1 MNAETMNPMDNLIRK
16 MNLST
21 LSIPSVHITDIIDI
35 IIVAIVIYTVIHWIK
50 ETRAW
55 SLFRGLMV
63 IALFSLLSYNLHFYT
78 ITWIIERTF
87 SVGVI
92 AVIIIFQPEL
102 RKALE
107 QIGAS
112 GFSSVTGLLQTKS
125 SDDRLSPQ
133 DANEI
138 AEACVKMAE
147 VKTGALI
154 VIERNVSMGDIVSAS
169 GVAVDAVISSQLLI
183 NIFEDKTPLH
193 DGAVIIRDNRVAAAS
208 CILPVTQSE
217 IGQEL
222 GTRHRAAVGASEV
235 SDAFIIVVSEETGK
249 ISIAVDGNL
258 NYNLSLDDARMIL
271 VEELKPKKEVLL
283 DDEFVDEKEDDSD
296 ENA

>member
-1 MNAETMNPMDNLIRK
+1 MNAETMNPMDNLRRK

-249 ISIAVDGNL
+249 ISIARDGKLEKAVSEAVFRQELLNL
-258 NYNLSLDDARMIL
+258 C
-271 VEELKPKKEVLL
+271 
-283 DDEFVDEKEDDSD
+283 EKTAPAGAKAINKIWRGMSRHDK
-296 ENA
+296 

>member
-1 MNAETMNPMDNLIRK
+1 MNPMDNLIRK

-249 ISIAVDGNL
+249 ISIARDGKLEKPVSEAVFRQELLNL
-258 NYNLSLDDARMIL
+258 C
-271 VEELKPKKEVLL
+271 
-283 DDEFVDEKEDDSD
+283 EKTAPAGAKAINKIWRGMSRHDK
-296 ENA
+296 

>member
-1 MNAETMNPMDNLIRK
+1 MNPMDNLIRK

-147 VKTGALI
+147 VKPGAII
-154 VIERNVSMGDIVSAS
+154 VIERNVSMSDIVSAS

-249 ISIAVDGNL
+249 ISIARDGKLEKAVSEAVFRQELLNL
-258 NYNLSLDDARMIL
+258 C
-271 VEELKPKKEVLL
+271 
-283 DDEFVDEKEDDSD
+283 EKTAPAGAKAINKIWRGMSRHDK
-296 ENA
+296 